1 MIKMMKIL
9 PLLAAAAAALSA
21 QNLPRI
27 DLHVHIHDEE
37 HPAQSMKP
45 ADAAALSQKL
55 GVRFGIL
62 AEGGCGGDIHNDQT
76 LEEFLN
82 SVEGLPVYRGL
93 QVYGFGWPNCLSKQ
107 NLSRLDYISADAL
120 VFPDRNGKSV
130 WLWLPGV
137 KFDDPQD
144 FMDRYVDFTVKIL
157 SQSIQIWSNPT
168 YLPESLKAQYDALW
182 TPKRM
187 QRVIEAAVQNHVA
200 IEINSHFRIPSAT
213 FIRKAKAA
221 GAKFSFG
228 SNEHVHGIGNIEYPL
243 AIAKECGLDRSDI
256 YVPARNAAPGAKK

>member
-1 MIKMMKIL
+1 MIIMTRIL
-9 PLLAAAAAALSA
+9 SLIAATVVALSA
-21 QNLPRI
+21 QNLPRV
-27 DLHVHIHDEE
+27 DLHVHIHDDE
-37 HPAQSMKP
+37 HPAQSMTP
-45 ADAAALSQKL
+45 AEAAALSKKL

-76 LEEFLN
+76 LEAFLN
-82 SVEGLPVYRGL
+82 SVEGLPVYSGL

-120 VFPDRNGKSV
+120 VFPDGTGRRV
-130 WLWLPGV
+130 WLWLPEV

-144 FMDRYVDFTVKIL
+144 FMDRYVEFNVKIL
-157 SQSIQIWSNPT
+157 SQPIQIWANPT
-168 YLPESLKAQYDALW
+168 YLPESLKAQYDTLW

-187 QRVIEAAVQNHVA
+187 QRVIEAAVRNHVA

-228 SNEHVHGIGNIEYPL
+228 SNEHVHGIGNIGYPL
-243 AIAKECGLDRSDI
+243 AVAKECGLTRSDI
-256 YVPARNAAPGAKK
+256 YVPAKRVDLGSKR

>member
-1 MIKMMKIL
+1 MTRIL
-9 PLLAAAAAALSA
+9 SLFVATAIALSA
-21 QNLPRI
+21 QNLPRV
-27 DLHVHIHDEE
+27 DLHVHIHDDE
-37 HPAQSMKP
+37 HPAQSMTP
-45 ADAAALSQKL
+45 AEAAALSKKL

-62 AEGGCGGDIHNDQT
+62 AEGGCGGDIHNDRT

-107 NLSRLDYISADAL
+107 NLGRLDYISADAL
-120 VFPDRNGKSV
+120 VFPNGSGKSI

-137 KFDDPQD
+137 KFDNPQD

-157 SQSIQIWSNPT
+157 SQPIQIWANPT

-182 TPKRM
+182 TPERM
-187 QRVIEAAVQNHVA
+187 QRVIKAAVQNNAA
-200 IEINSHFRIPSAT
+200 IEINSHFRIPSVT

-243 AIAKECGLDRSDI
+243 AVAKECGLTQSDI
-256 YVPARNAAPGAKK
+256 YVPAKRAALDFQR

>member
-37 HPAQSMKP
+37 HPAQSMPP
-45 ADAAALSQKL
+45 AEAAALSKKL

-62 AEGGCGGDIHNDQT
+62 AEGGCGGDIHNDRT

-82 SVEGLPVYRGL
+82 SVQGLPVYRGL

-107 NLSRLDYISADAL
+107 NLGRLDYISADAL
-120 VFPDRNGKSV
+120 VFPNGSGKSI

-137 KFDDPQD
+137 
-144 FMDRYVDFTVKIL
+144 
-157 SQSIQIWSNPT
+157 
-168 YLPESLKAQYDALW
+168 
-182 TPKRM
+182 
-187 QRVIEAAVQNHVA
+187 
-200 IEINSHFRIPSAT
+200 
-213 FIRKAKAA
+213 
-221 GAKFSFG
+221 
-228 SNEHVHGIGNIEYPL
+228 
-243 AIAKECGLDRSDI
+243 
-256 YVPARNAAPGAKK
+256 

>member
-1 MIKMMKIL
+1 MIIMTRIL
-9 PLLAAAAAALSA
+9 SLLVAAAAGLSA
-21 QNLPRI
+21 QDLPRV
-27 DLHVHIHDEE
+27 DLHVHIHDDE

-45 ADAAALSQKL
+45 ADAVALSQKM

-62 AEGGCGGDIHNDQT
+62 AEGGCRGDIHNDQT

-93 QVYGFGWPNCLSKQ
+93 QVYGFDWSNCLSKQ
-107 NLSRLDYISADAL
+107 NIGRLDYISADAL
-120 VFPDRNGKSV
+120 VFPNGDGRNIL
-130 WLWLPGV
+130 LWLPGV

-157 SQSIQIWSNPT
+157 SQPIQIWANPT
-168 YLPESLKAQYDALW
+168 YLPESLKAQYGTLW
-182 TPKRM
+182 TQRRM
-187 QRVIEAAVQNHVA
+187 QRVIEAAVHNHVA
-200 IEINSHFRIPSAT
+200 IEINSHFQIPSAA

-228 SNEHVHGIGNIEYPL
+228 SNEHVHGIGNIAYPL
-243 AIAKECGLDRSDI
+243 AVARECGLTRSDI
-256 YVPARNAAPGAKK
+256 YVPARRSALGTKK